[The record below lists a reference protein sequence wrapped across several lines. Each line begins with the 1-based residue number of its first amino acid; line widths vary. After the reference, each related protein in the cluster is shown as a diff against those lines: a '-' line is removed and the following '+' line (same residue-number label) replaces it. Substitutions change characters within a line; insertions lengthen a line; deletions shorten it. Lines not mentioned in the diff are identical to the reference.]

1 LRAALRGNEPALP
14 STLLYEAGD
23 RDWFKRVAHEE
34 APPATTREPL
44 PAKIQLAKTTAH
56 RRRGLDRQSPSS
68 FEGGTR
74 VSMAELLQPRQ
85 TLALARGTL
94 IHAWFEQVEWSE
106 DGLPDEQQMRRVAD
120 EVQRSEASS
129 FDIGRELTAFQEML
143 RHAAVAG
150 VLTQAAYS
158 APAKLGF
165 GQPVCDAVTS
175 CKPRLVVENER
186 TFAVRT
192 DSTLLSGSIDRL
204 VWIYAGGQLVAA
216 DIIDFK
222 TDLVADDAAVIQ
234 KREYYRP
241 QLESYRDAVCR
252 MSGLTADRV
261 IARLVFVGRGL
272 VCRVC

>member
-1 LRAALRGNEPALP
+1 
-14 STLLYEAGD
+14 
-23 RDWFKRVAHEE
+23 
-34 APPATTREPL
+34 L

-94 IHAWFEQVEWSE
+94 IHAWFEQVAWSE
-106 DGLPDEQQMRRVAD
+106 EGLPDEQRMRQIAD

-129 FDIGRELTAFQEML
+129 LDFVKDLAAFQEML
-143 RHAAVAG
+143 RHAAIAS
-150 VLTQAAYS
+150 VLSQAAYDTPS
-158 APAKLGF
+158 KLGF
-165 GQPVCDAVTS
+165 GKSVCDALAGGKT
-175 CKPRLVVENER
+175 RLVVENER
-186 TFAVRT
+186 TFAVRIV
-192 DSTLLSGSIDRL
+192 SQLLSGSIDRL
-204 VWIYAGGQLVAA
+204 VWIYAGDQLVAA

-222 TDLVADDAAVIQ
+222 TDLVADDAAVNQ

-272 VCRVC
+272 VIRVC